1 MTDYLITIQRLDAPG
16 EPPVM
21 CERRESEEV
30 LAAMI
35 RGTAEWRSDR
45 DETWG
50 DAQMKV
56 GLRTYPY
63 YVEVGKGIKSRCVA
77 RVSADHE
84 TSEEIAEVL
93 RRQLGADSS
102 RITRVDMVTPAR
114 SDRFEDELSEGIRPL
129 EAWADHEPD
138 SSPQPGLPDVIYAAL
153 REVGANG
160 TATKAVSPRT

>member
-1 MTDYLITIQRLDAPG
+1 MTDYLIIVQRLDAPG

-35 RGTAEWRSDR
+35 RGTVEWRSDR
-45 DETWG
+45 DDTWG

-56 GLRTYPY
+56 AVRTYPY
-63 YVEVGKGIKSRCVA
+63 YVEVGKDGKSRCVA

-84 TSEEIAEVL
+84 TSEAVAGVL
-93 RRQLGADSS
+93 CRQLGADSS
-102 RITRVDMVTPAR
+102 RIIRVDMVTPAR

-129 EAWADHEPD
+129 ESWADHEPD

-153 REVGANG
+153 REVGTNT
-160 TATKAVSPRT
+160 TATRGVGG